1 MNQSYFE
8 HLKSHA
14 AMLAIAR
21 QLLDSGLVTPE
32 EYHKIE
38 AVLSRK
44 KCPDSKPQRNT
55 ICISNIVE
63 ADKKG
68 GNKKIT

>member
-1 MNQSYFE
+1 MDQQYFE
-8 HLKSHA
+8 QLKSHG

-21 QLLDSGLVTPE
+21 QLLHSGLVTSD

-38 AVLSRK
+38 SVLSRK

-55 ICISNIVE
+55 ICISNMVE
-63 ADKKG
+63 AGKKG
-68 GNKKIT
+68 GNKK

>member
-1 MNQSYFE
+1 MDQQYFE
-8 HLKSHA
+8 RLKSHG

-21 QLLDSGLVTPE
+21 QLLDSGLATPE

-44 KCPDSKPQRNT
+44 KCPDTKPQRNT
-55 ICISNIVE
+55 ICIPNT
-63 ADKKG
+63 AGAGKKG
-68 GNKKIT
+68 GDKK

>member
-1 MNQSYFE
+1 MDQQYFE
-8 HLKSHA
+8 QLKSHR

-21 QLLDSGLVTPE
+21 QLLDSGLATPE

-38 AVLSRK
+38 TVLSRK
-44 KCPDSKPQRNT
+44 KCPDIKPQRNT
-55 ICISNIVE
+55 ICISNAAR

-68 GNKKIT
+68 GSKK

>member
-8 HLKSHA
+8 HLKSHGA
-14 AMLAIAR
+14 ILAIAR

-38 AVLSRK
+38 TVLSRK
-44 KCPDSKPQRNT
+44 KCPDFKPQRNT

-68 GNKKIT
+68 GDKN

>member
-1 MNQSYFE
+1 MEQKYFE
-8 HLKSHA
+8 ELKSHG

-21 QLLDSGLVTPE
+21 QFLHSGLATPD
-32 EYHKIE
+32 EYHKIKS
-38 AVLSRK
+38 VLSRK

-55 ICISNIVE
+55 ICISNTVE

-68 GNKKIT
+68 GNKK

>member
-1 MNQSYFE
+1 MKQQYFE

-55 ICISNIVE
+55 ICIPNT
-63 ADKKG
+63 AGAGKKG
-68 GNKKIT
+68 GDNK

>member
-1 MNQSYFE
+1 MNQQYFE
-8 HLKSHA
+8 QLKSHG

-21 QLLDSGLVTPE
+21 QLLHSGLVTPD

-44 KCPDSKPQRNT
+44 KCPDAKPQRNT
-55 ICISNIVE
+55 ICIPNT
-63 ADKKG
+63 AGAGKKG
-68 GNKKIT
+68 GDKKIT